1 MKFSTFTLV
10 LTLLQLS
17 ACGVGDSS
25 TSGVSS
31 SSTVVSSS
39 PTSVITV
46 STPTLTGVFVD
57 APVGGMNY
65 TTSSGISS
73 TTDASGTFS
82 YSAGSTITFWI
93 NDISLPSVTAS
104 SMITPVDLAGASS
117 EDDTKVVYMARFL
130 QAIDA
135 DGNPDNGITID
146 KTKLSTTAKT
156 PSSWDTDPLSTLV
169 TTAALAAAPTEAQ
182 ARTHLK
188 GQMATLSGLPRMSLV
203 GRYSAGGTSVNT
215 TEGSSSRT
223 TRLYAEI
230 ISYHKL
236 SKSAFITIDE
246 PLTNNPTSFARV
258 SLSALTTTAMKTTPA
273 NNNEVVTTQNLS
285 LGTPVNVATHVND
298 SNFTAG
304 GVQSLDITGNLLAI
318 AVANSIKNQ
327 SGVIAFY
334 SLDSNGVATFIRKVT
349 VGALPDGVAFSPNG
363 KYLVVANEGEPLKNS
378 ATSISDAEGSISI
391 ITINNEQ
398 PATSATTLGFTDFN
412 AGGSRASELPSGVRI
427 VRPGATF
434 SQDVE
439 PEYVTISEDSKTAFV
454 TLQEANAVAVV
465 DLTNSRIS
473 KIYAL
478 GVKDFSQSKNKIWT
492 NDQTAYTT
500 CTSASVCAAPT
511 LKNYANLYGY
521 YMPDGVASFTVAGK
535 TYFLTGN
542 EGDNKDDYIETA
554 AKESARVSA
563 IVSSP
568 GLDTTIFPS
577 TVSTELARLNIVK
590 TANGTPV
597 GVNTT
602 SGRYDK
608 LYTYGARSF
617 SIWDADTG
625 AQVFDSGADF
635 ELTVY
640 NDATPS
646 LLFALKD
653 RMDDKGPE
661 PENIVV
667 GKVGNETFA
676 FIGLERSSGIMMYQV
691 TNPLKPKFV
700 QYIRNTTDATNTGDI
715 SPEGLKFI
723 SASDSPT
730 GVPLL
735 LVGFE
740 VSGSLAVYQIK

>member
-1 MKFSTFTLV
+1 MKFSAFILV
-10 LTLLQLS
+10 FTLLQLS

-31 SSTVVSSS
+31 SSTS
-39 PTSVITV
+39 V

-57 APVGGMNY
+57 APVGGINY
-65 TTSSGISS
+65 TTSTGISDV
-73 TTDASGTFS
+73 TDASGTFS
-82 YSAGSTITFWI
+82 YTAGSTITFWV

-117 EDDTKVVYMARFL
+117 EDDTQVVYMARFL

-146 KTKLSTTAKT
+146 KTKLSSTART

-169 TTAALAAAPTEAQ
+169 TTSALAAAPTEAQ

-188 GQMATLSGLPRMSLV
+188 GQIATLSGLPRMSLV
-203 GRYSAGGTSVNT
+203 GRYSAGGTTSL
-215 TEGSSSRT
+215 S
-223 TRLYAEI
+223 RLYAEI

-246 PLTNNPTSFARV
+246 PLTNTPTSFARV
-258 SLSALTTTAMKTTPA
+258 SLSTLTTTAMKTTPA

-327 SGVIAFY
+327 NGVIAFY

-398 PATSATTLGFTDFN
+398 PATTATTLGFTDFN

-439 PEYVTISEDSKTAFV
+439 PEYVTISEDSNTAFV

-465 DLTNSRIS
+465 
-473 KIYAL
+473 
-478 GVKDFSQSKNKIWT
+478 
-492 NDQTAYTT
+492 
-500 CTSASVCAAPT
+500 
-511 LKNYANLYGY
+511 
-521 YMPDGVASFTVAGK
+521 
-535 TYFLTGN
+535 
-542 EGDNKDDYIETA
+542 E
-554 AKESARVSA
+554 
-563 IVSSP
+563 
-568 GLDTTIFPS
+568 
-577 TVSTELARLNIVK
+577 
-590 TANGTPV
+590 
-597 GVNTT
+597 
-602 SGRYDK
+602 
-608 LYTYGARSF
+608 
-617 SIWDADTG
+617 
-625 AQVFDSGADF
+625 
-635 ELTVY
+635 
-640 NDATPS
+640 S
-646 LLFALKD
+646 LLI
-653 RMDDKGPE
+653 
-661 PENIVV
+661 N
-667 GKVGNETFA
+667 
-676 FIGLERSSGIMMYQV
+676 
-691 TNPLKPKFV
+691 
-700 QYIRNTTDATNTGDI
+700 
-715 SPEGLKFI
+715 
-723 SASDSPT
+723 
-730 GVPLL
+730 
-735 LVGFE
+735 
-740 VSGSLAVYQIK
+740 

>member
-1 MKFSTFTLV
+1 MKFSTFILV
-10 LTLLQLS
+10 FTLLQLS

-25 TSGVSS
+25 TSGISSSSPSVSS
-31 SSTVVSSS
+31 SS
-39 PTSVITV
+39 PSVITV

-146 KTKLSTTAKT
+146 KTKLSSTART

-169 TTAALAAAPTEAQ
+169 TTSALAAAPTEAQ
-182 ARTHLK
+182 ARAHLK
-188 GQMATLSGLPRMSLV
+188 GQIATLSGLPRMSLV
-203 GRYSAGGTSVNT
+203 GRYSAGGTTSL
-215 TEGSSSRT
+215 S
-223 TRLYAEI
+223 RLYAEI

-398 PATSATTLGFTDFN
+398 PATTATTLGFTDFN

-439 PEYVTISEDSKTAFV
+439 PEYVTISEDSNTAFV

-492 NDQTAYTT
+492 NDQTTAYTT
-500 CTSASVCAAPT
+500 CTSTSVCAAPT
-511 LKNYANLYGY
+511 LKNYANLW
-521 YMPDGVASFTVAGK
+521 
-535 TYFLTGN
+535 L
-542 EGDNKDDYIETA
+542 
-554 AKESARVSA
+554 
-563 IVSSP
+563 
-568 GLDTTIFPS
+568 
-577 TVSTELARLNIVK
+577 
-590 TANGTPV
+590 
-597 GVNTT
+597 
-602 SGRYDK
+602 
-608 LYTYGARSF
+608 LYA
-617 SIWDADTG
+617 
-625 AQVFDSGADF
+625 
-635 ELTVY
+635 
-640 NDATPS
+640 
-646 LLFALKD
+646 
-653 RMDDKGPE
+653 
-661 PENIVV
+661 
-667 GKVGNETFA
+667 
-676 FIGLERSSGIMMYQV
+676 
-691 TNPLKPKFV
+691 
-700 QYIRNTTDATNTGDI
+700 
-715 SPEGLKFI
+715 
-723 SASDSPT
+723 
-730 GVPLL
+730 
-735 LVGFE
+735 
-740 VSGSLAVYQIK
+740 

>member
-1 MKFSTFTLV
+1 MKFSTFILV
-10 LTLLQLS
+10 FTLLQLS

-25 TSGVSS
+25 TSGISSSSPSVSS
-31 SSTVVSSS
+31 SS
-39 PTSVITV
+39 PSVITV

-146 KTKLSTTAKT
+146 KTKLSSTART

-169 TTAALAAAPTEAQ
+169 TTSALAAAPTEAQ
-182 ARTHLK
+182 ARAHLK
-188 GQMATLSGLPRMSLV
+188 GQIATLSGLPRMSLV
-203 GRYSAGGTSVNT
+203 GRYSAGGTTSL
-215 TEGSSSRT
+215 S
-223 TRLYAEI
+223 RLYAEI

-363 KYLVVANEGEPLKNS
+363 KYLVVANEGEPLRNS

-398 PATSATTLGFTDFN
+398 PATTATTLGFTDFN

-439 PEYVTISEDSKTAFV
+439 PEYVTISEDSNTAFV

-500 CTSASVCAAPT
+500 CTSASVCSPPT

-554 AKESARVSA
+554 AKESARVND
-563 IVSSP
+563 ISSS
-568 GLDTTIFPS
+568 LDTSIFPS
-577 TVSTELARLNIVK
+577 TVSSELARLNIVK

-597 GVNTT
+597 GVNST
-602 SGRYDK
+602 SGKYEK

-635 ELTVY
+635 ERTVY

-646 LLFALKD
+646 LLFSALKG

-700 QYIRNTTDATNTGDI
+700 QYIRNTTDATSTGDV

-730 GVPLL
+730 GIPLL
-735 LVGFE
+735 LVGYE

>member
-1 MKFSTFTLV
+1 MKFSIFILV
-10 LTLLQLS
+10 FTLLQLS

-31 SSTVVSSS
+31 SSPSVSSS
-39 PTSVITV
+39 SPSVITV

-73 TTDASGTFS
+73 TTDALGTFS
-82 YSAGSTITFWI
+82 YTAGSTITFWI

-146 KTKLSTTAKT
+146 KTKLSSTART

-188 GQMATLSGLPRMSLV
+188 GQIATLSGLPRMSLV
-203 GRYSAGGTSVNT
+203 GRYSAGGTTSL
-215 TEGSSSRT
+215 S
-223 TRLYAEI
+223 RLYAEI

-246 PLTNNPTSFARV
+246 PLTNTPTSFARV

-398 PATSATTLGFTDFN
+398 PATTATTLGFTDFN
-412 AGGSRASELPSGVRI
+412 SGGSRASELPSGVRI
-427 VRPGATF
+427 VRPGSTF

-439 PEYVTISEDSKTAFV
+439 PEYVTISEDSNTAFV
-454 TLQEANAVAVV
+454 TLQEANAVAVI

-492 NDQTAYTT
+492 NDETAAYTT
-500 CTSASVCAAPT
+500 CTSASVCSPPT

-554 AKESARVSA
+554 AKESARVGD
-563 IVSSP
+563 ISSS
-568 GLDTTIFPS
+568 LDTSIFPS

-700 QYIRNTTDATNTGDI
+700 QYIRNTTDATSTGDI

>member
-1 MKFSTFTLV
+1 MKFSTFILV
-10 LTLLQLS
+10 FTLLQLS

-25 TSGVSS
+25 TSGISS
-31 SSTVVSSS
+31 SS
-39 PTSVITV
+39 PSVITV

-82 YSAGSTITFWI
+82 YTAGSTITFWV

-146 KTKLSTTAKT
+146 KTKLSSTART

-169 TTAALAAAPTEAQ
+169 TTSALAAAPTEAQ
-182 ARTHLK
+182 ARAHLK
-188 GQMATLSGLPRMSLV
+188 GQIATLSGLPRMSLV
-203 GRYSAGGTSVNT
+203 GRYSAGGTTSL
-215 TEGSSSRT
+215 S
-223 TRLYAEI
+223 RLYAEI

-398 PATSATTLGFTDFN
+398 PATTATTLGFTDFN

-439 PEYVTISEDSKTAFV
+439 PEYVTISEDSNTAFV

-500 CTSASVCAAPT
+500 CTSTSVCAAPT

-521 YMPDGVASFTVAGK
+521 YMPDGIASFTVAGK

-542 EGDNKDDYIETA
+542 EGDNKDDFIETA
-554 AKESARVSA
+554 AKESARVSE
-563 IVSSP
+563 IVSS
-568 GLDTTIFPS
+568 LDTTIFPS

-590 TANGTPV
+590 TANGTAV

-602 SGRYDK
+602 SGKYEK

-635 ELTVY
+635 ERTVY

-646 LLFALKD
+646 LLFSALKG

-700 QYIRNTTDATNTGDI
+700 QYIRNTTDATSTGDV

-730 GVPLL
+730 GIPLL
-735 LVGFE
+735 LVGYE

>member
-1 MKFSTFTLV
+1 MKFSAFILV
-10 LTLLQLS
+10 FTLLQLS

-31 SSTVVSSS
+31 SSTS
-39 PTSVITV
+39 V

-73 TTDASGTFS
+73 VTDASGTFS
-82 YSAGSTITFWI
+82 YTAGSTITFWV

-117 EDDTKVVYMARFL
+117 EDDTLVVYMARFL

-146 KTKLSTTAKT
+146 KTKLSSTART

-169 TTAALAAAPTEAQ
+169 TTSALAAAPTEAQ

-188 GQMATLSGLPRMSLV
+188 GQIATLSGLPRMSLV
-203 GRYSAGGTSVNT
+203 GRYSAGGTTSL
-215 TEGSSSRT
+215 S
-223 TRLYAEI
+223 RLYAEI

-246 PLTNNPTSFARV
+246 PLTNTPTSFARV

-363 KYLVVANEGEPLKNS
+363 KYLVVANEGEPLRNS

-398 PATSATTLGFTDFN
+398 PATTATTLGFTDFN

-439 PEYVTISEDSKTAFV
+439 PEYVTISEDSNTAFV

-465 DLTNSRIS
+465 
-473 KIYAL
+473 
-478 GVKDFSQSKNKIWT
+478 
-492 NDQTAYTT
+492 
-500 CTSASVCAAPT
+500 
-511 LKNYANLYGY
+511 
-521 YMPDGVASFTVAGK
+521 
-535 TYFLTGN
+535 
-542 EGDNKDDYIETA
+542 E
-554 AKESARVSA
+554 
-563 IVSSP
+563 
-568 GLDTTIFPS
+568 
-577 TVSTELARLNIVK
+577 
-590 TANGTPV
+590 
-597 GVNTT
+597 
-602 SGRYDK
+602 
-608 LYTYGARSF
+608 
-617 SIWDADTG
+617 
-625 AQVFDSGADF
+625 
-635 ELTVY
+635 
-640 NDATPS
+640 S
-646 LLFALKD
+646 LLI
-653 RMDDKGPE
+653 
-661 PENIVV
+661 N
-667 GKVGNETFA
+667 
-676 FIGLERSSGIMMYQV
+676 
-691 TNPLKPKFV
+691 
-700 QYIRNTTDATNTGDI
+700 
-715 SPEGLKFI
+715 
-723 SASDSPT
+723 
-730 GVPLL
+730 
-735 LVGFE
+735 
-740 VSGSLAVYQIK
+740 

>member
-1 MKFSTFTLV
+1 MKFSAFILV
-10 LTLLQLS
+10 FTLLQLS

-31 SSTVVSSS
+31 SSTS
-39 PTSVITV
+39 V

-73 TTDASGTFS
+73 VTDASGTFS
-82 YSAGSTITFWI
+82 YTAGSTITFWV

-117 EDDTKVVYMARFL
+117 EDDTQVVYMARFL

-146 KTKLSTTAKT
+146 KTKLSSTART

-169 TTAALAAAPTEAQ
+169 TTSALAAAPTEAQ

-188 GQMATLSGLPRMSLV
+188 GQIATLSGLPRMSLV
-203 GRYSAGGTSVNT
+203 GRYSAGGTTSL
-215 TEGSSSRT
+215 S
-223 TRLYAEI
+223 RLYAEI

-246 PLTNNPTSFARV
+246 PLTNTPTSFARV

-398 PATSATTLGFTDFN
+398 PATTATTLGFTDFN

-439 PEYVTISEDSKTAFV
+439 PEYVTISEDSNTAFV

-500 CTSASVCAAPT
+500 CTSTSVCAAPT

-554 AKESARVSA
+554 AKESARVND
-563 IVSSP
+563 ISSS
-568 GLDTTIFPS
+568 LDTSIFPS
-577 TVSTELARLNIVK
+577 TVSSELARLNIVK
-590 TANGTPV
+590 TANGTAV

-602 SGRYDK
+602 SGKYEK

-625 AQVFDSGADF
+625 IQVFDSGADF
-635 ELTVY
+635 ERTVY

-646 LLFALKD
+646 LLFSALKG

-700 QYIRNTTDATNTGDI
+700 QYIRNTTDATSTGDV

-735 LVGFE
+735 LVGYE

>member
-1 MKFSTFTLV
+1 MKFSIFILV
-10 LTLLQLS
+10 FTLLQLS

-31 SSTVVSSS
+31 SS
-39 PTSVITV
+39 PSVITV

-82 YSAGSTITFWI
+82 YTAGSTITFWI

-146 KTKLSTTAKT
+146 KTKLSSTART

-188 GQMATLSGLPRMSLV
+188 GQIATLSGLPRMSLV
-203 GRYSAGGTSVNT
+203 GRYSAGGTTSL
-215 TEGSSSRT
+215 S
-223 TRLYAEI
+223 RLYAEI

-246 PLTNNPTSFARV
+246 PLTTTPTSFARV

-398 PATSATTLGFTDFN
+398 PATTATTLSFTDFN
-412 AGGSRASELPSGVRI
+412 SGGSRASELPSGVRI

-439 PEYVTISEDSKTAFV
+439 PEYVTISEDSNTAFV

-492 NDQTAYTT
+492 NDQTSAYTS
-500 CTSASVCAAPT
+500 CTSASVCSPPT

-542 EGDNKDDYIETA
+542 EGDNKDDNIETA
-554 AKESARVSA
+554 AKESARVSEIA
-563 IVSSP
+563 SS
-568 GLDTTIFPS
+568 LDTSIFPS

-590 TANGTPV
+590 TANGTAV

-602 SGRYDK
+602 SGKYEK

-625 AQVFDSGADF
+625 VQVFDSGADF
-635 ELTVY
+635 ERTVY

-646 LLFALKD
+646 LLFSALKG

-661 PENIVV
+661 PENIAV

-700 QYIRNTTDATNTGDI
+700 QYIRNTTDATSTGDV

-735 LVGFE
+735 LVGYE

>member
-1 MKFSTFTLV
+1 MKFSAFILV
-10 LTLLQLS
+10 FTLLQLS

-31 SSTVVSSS
+31 SSTS
-39 PTSVITV
+39 V

-73 TTDASGTFS
+73 VTDASGTFS
-82 YSAGSTITFWI
+82 YTAGSTITFWV

-117 EDDTKVVYMARFL
+117 EDDTQVVYMARFL

-146 KTKLSTTAKT
+146 KTKLSSTART

-169 TTAALAAAPTEAQ
+169 TTSALAAAPTEAQ

-188 GQMATLSGLPRMSLV
+188 GQIATLSGLPRMSLV
-203 GRYSAGGTSVNT
+203 GRYSAGGTTSL
-215 TEGSSSRT
+215 S
-223 TRLYAEI
+223 RLYAEI

-246 PLTNNPTSFARV
+246 PLTNTPTSFARV

-398 PATSATTLGFTDFN
+398 PATTATTLGFTDFN

-439 PEYVTISEDSKTAFV
+439 PEYVTISEDSNTAFV

-492 NDQTAYTT
+492 NDDTAYTT
-500 CTSASVCAAPT
+500 CTSASVCVPPT
-511 LKNYANLYGY
+511 LKNYSNLYGY

-542 EGDNKDDYIETA
+542 EGDNKDDFIETA
-554 AKESARVSA
+554 AKESARVSS
-563 IVSSP
+563 ILSS
-568 GLDTTIFPS
+568 LDTSIFPS
-577 TVSTELARLNIVK
+577 TVSSELARLNIVK
-590 TANGTPV
+590 TANGTAV

-602 SGRYDK
+602 SGKYEK

-625 AQVFDSGADF
+625 IQVFDSGADF

-646 LLFALKD
+646 LLFSALKG

-667 GKVGNETFA
+667 GKIGNETFA

-700 QYIRNTTDATNTGDI
+700 QYIRNTTDATSTGDI

>member
-1 MKFSTFTLV
+1 
-10 LTLLQLS
+10 
-17 ACGVGDSS
+17 
-25 TSGVSS
+25 
-31 SSTVVSSS
+31 
-39 PTSVITV
+39 
-46 STPTLTGVFVD
+46 
-57 APVGGMNY
+57 MNY

-146 KTKLSTTAKT
+146 KTKLSSTART

-169 TTAALAAAPTEAQ
+169 TTSALAAAPTEAQ
-182 ARTHLK
+182 ARAHLK
-188 GQMATLSGLPRMSLV
+188 GQIATLSGLPRMSLV
-203 GRYSAGGTSVNT
+203 GRYSAGGTTSL
-215 TEGSSSRT
+215 S
-223 TRLYAEI
+223 RLYAEI

-363 KYLVVANEGEPLKNS
+363 KYLVVANEGEPLRNS

-398 PATSATTLGFTDFN
+398 PATTATTLGFTDFN

-439 PEYVTISEDSKTAFV
+439 PEYVTISEDSNTAFV

-500 CTSASVCAAPT
+500 CTSASVCSPPT

-554 AKESARVSA
+554 AKESARVND
-563 IVSSP
+563 ISSS
-568 GLDTTIFPS
+568 LDTSIFPS
-577 TVSTELARLNIVK
+577 TVSSELARLNIVK

-597 GVNTT
+597 GVNST
-602 SGRYDK
+602 SGKYEK

-635 ELTVY
+635 ERTVY

-646 LLFALKD
+646 LLFSALKG

-676 FIGLERSSGIMMYQV
+676 FIGLERSSVIMMYQV

-700 QYIRNTTDATNTGDI
+700 QYIRNTTDATSTGDV

-735 LVGFE
+735 LVGYE

>member
-1 MKFSTFTLV
+1 MKFSAFILV
-10 LTLLQLS
+10 FTLLQLS

-31 SSTVVSSS
+31 SSTS
-39 PTSVITV
+39 V

-73 TTDASGTFS
+73 VTDASGTFS
-82 YSAGSTITFWI
+82 YTAGSTITFWV

-117 EDDTKVVYMARFL
+117 EDDTQVVYMARFL

-146 KTKLSTTAKT
+146 KTKLSSTART

-169 TTAALAAAPTEAQ
+169 TTSALAAAPTEAQ

-188 GQMATLSGLPRMSLV
+188 GQIATLSGLPRMSLV
-203 GRYSAGGTSVNT
+203 GRYSAGGTTSL
-215 TEGSSSRT
+215 S
-223 TRLYAEI
+223 RLYAEI

-246 PLTNNPTSFARV
+246 PLTNTPTSFARV

-398 PATSATTLGFTDFN
+398 PATTATTLGFTDFN

-439 PEYVTISEDSKTAFV
+439 PEYVTISEDSNTAFV

-492 NDQTAYTT
+492 NDDTAYTT
-500 CTSASVCAAPT
+500 CTSASVCVPPT

-542 EGDNKDDYIETA
+542 EGDNKDDFIETA
-554 AKESARVSA
+554 AKESARVSS
-563 IVSSP
+563 ILSS
-568 GLDTTIFPS
+568 LDTSIFPS
-577 TVSTELARLNIVK
+577 TVSSELARLNIVK
-590 TANGTPV
+590 TANGTAV

-602 SGRYDK
+602 SGKYEK

-625 AQVFDSGADF
+625 IQVFDSGADF
-635 ELTVY
+635 ERTVY

-646 LLFALKD
+646 LLFSALKG

-700 QYIRNTTDATNTGDI
+700 QYIRNTTDATSTGDV

-735 LVGFE
+735 LVGYE